1 MYETDQKALYRVY
14 AAFALVLIALGAYVC
29 FCISADGTSTNGLQ
43 SDTDREIGATQE
55 QQRQIADEI
64 SGVRNANSDAQ
75 NAVERAEAAVDR
87 SKKAAL
93 RTSNEKLQSAEN
105 SLNEMQ
111 QSLTKLKEQISFERK
126 AEQRI
131 QKRLRHQ
138 RTFAWC
144 VAGVTA
150 MYAVKNH

>member
-87 SKKAAL
+87 SKNAADQIASSIEDIQ
-93 RTSNEKLQSAEN
+93 RKVAECRKLAERN
-105 SLNEMQ
+105 AAIFDE
-111 QSLTKLKEQISFERK
+111 TER
-126 AEQRI
+126 ANQ
-131 QKRLRHQ
+131 L
-138 RTFAWC
+138 
-144 VAGVTA
+144 
-150 MYAVKNH
+150 